1 MSSPQ
6 LSDGP
11 SDVTLAGRLRAAA
24 LDFLFP
30 PRCAACGRAGAL
42 LCDSC
47 VAAFQPAGGQR
58 CPRCWAPASAASC
71 GRCEIAPPAYDTLR
85 AAFVFAGPLRQ
96 AVHAIK
102 YDGHTAIAAPL
113 VALADLSA
121 LSAEIDVVMPVPMG
135 GWRRRRRGHNQAEVI
150 GRALANRLRLPFH
163 ARTLRRVRSTS
174 QQAKQP
180 DLPARWANVR
190 AAFAADARRAR
201 AAHSG
206 GGRCDNVRRHL
217 GGVR

>member
-1 MSSPQ
+1 M
-6 LSDGP
+6 
-11 SDVTLAGRLRAAA
+11 
-24 LDFLFP
+24 P
-30 PRCAACGRAGAL
+30 PT
-42 LCDSC
+42 
-47 VAAFQPAGGQR
+47 
-58 CPRCWAPASAASC
+58 
-71 GRCEIAPPAYDTLR
+71 YDTLR

-113 VALADLSA
+113 VLLADLSA
-121 LSAEIDVVMPVPMG
+121 LPAGIDAVVPVPMG

-163 ARTLRRVRSTS
+163 ARALRRVRSTS

-190 AAFAADARRAR
+190 AAFAADGRRAR
-201 AAHSG
+201 GRRILVVDDVTTSGATLDACADALLEAGAASVDAWALA
-206 GGRCDNVRRHL
+206 RED
-217 GGVR
+217 